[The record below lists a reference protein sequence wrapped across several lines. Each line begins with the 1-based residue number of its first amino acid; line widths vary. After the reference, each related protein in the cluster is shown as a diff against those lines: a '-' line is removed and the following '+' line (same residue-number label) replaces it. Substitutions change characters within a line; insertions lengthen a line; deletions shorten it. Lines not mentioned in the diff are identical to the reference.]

1 MDGLEL
7 AFLQRARTALDAAI
21 DSQKLSDQRAK
32 ARAFVEIAR
41 EMIAAQNTGDA
52 VSRLKAHGDDLVQK
66 AAAHALGDDIWDGGD
81 AAGLAAAY
89 LATISEQSILDQIR
103 RYARVLG
110 SGMRR
115 VMIASDAVGDV
126 VAEGDPKPVKR
137 VNLSIDELTMTKA
150 AAIVVMTKELARA
163 TNDEARSLFETELA
177 SAVNRAT
184 NASVL
189 TSLTTSATVS
199 VAGTGDPLS
208 DLRAGLRAA
217 APSTGYVVAAP
228 PSEVADL
235 ATRAEN
241 RGGMGIRGGTFV
253 RGVEVVVMDNVNGM
267 HIIPASRLAMFDEGL
282 KLRSAGHAT
291 VDMRDTPDSP
301 AQLVSLWQ
309 TNSIGLLVER
319 SWHLA
324 GDAEL
329 VIVGAESP

>member
-110 SGMRR
+110 GGMRR

-126 VAEGDPKPVKR
+126 VAEGDPKPVRR

-163 TNDEARSLFETELA
+163 TNDEARKLFETELA
-177 SAVNRAT
+177 SAVTRAT

-189 TSLTTSATVS
+189 TSLTSSATVA

-217 APSTGYVVAAP
+217 APSTGYVVAA
-228 PSEVADL
+228 SAGEVADL

-253 RGVEVVVMDNVNGM
+253 RGVEIVVMDNVNGM

-282 KLRSAGHAT
+282 KLSSAGHAT

-309 TNSIGLLVER
+309 TNSVGLLVER

-324 GDAEL
+324 SDAEL